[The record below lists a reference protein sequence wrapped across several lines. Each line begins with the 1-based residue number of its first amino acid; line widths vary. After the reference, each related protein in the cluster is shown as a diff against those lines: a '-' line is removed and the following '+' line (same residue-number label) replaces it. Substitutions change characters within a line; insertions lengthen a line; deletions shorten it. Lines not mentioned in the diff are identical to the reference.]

1 MQRLVCAGFI
11 GLTTFTDSHVFPARV
26 VGLFQKPADM
36 EDASTPENK
45 SVDDIVCENDSAFG

>member
-1 MQRLVCAGFI
+1 MCAGFI